1 MGKVSRDEFNK
12 AISTLRRHGLSD
24 TDIKDLR
31 NASSGHFDR
40 NPGSVLNTGGRAMDK
55 KETEDFVKYLRE
67 HPSQH
72 HLSKK
77 QIDKVEEEIKEDL
90 ND

>member
-1 MGKVSRDEFNK
+1 MGKISRDEFDK
-12 AISTLRRHGLSD
+12 ALSTLRRHGLSD

-40 NPGSVLNTGGRAMDK
+40 DPGGVLNTGGRAMDK
-55 KETEDFVKYLRE
+55 REVEQLVKYLRE
-67 HPSQH
+67 KPSRH
-72 HLSKK
+72 HLSKA
-77 QIDKVEEEIKEDL
+77 QVDKVEEELKEDL

>member
-1 MGKVSRDEFNK
+1 MGKISRDEFNK
-12 AISTLRRHGLSD
+12 ALSTLRRHGLSD

-31 NASSGHFDR
+31 NASSGHLDR
-40 NPGSVLNTGGRAMDK
+40 DAAGFLGTGSRAMDK

-72 HLSKK
+72 HLSKT
-77 QIDKVEEEIKEDL
+77 QVDKVEEELKEDL